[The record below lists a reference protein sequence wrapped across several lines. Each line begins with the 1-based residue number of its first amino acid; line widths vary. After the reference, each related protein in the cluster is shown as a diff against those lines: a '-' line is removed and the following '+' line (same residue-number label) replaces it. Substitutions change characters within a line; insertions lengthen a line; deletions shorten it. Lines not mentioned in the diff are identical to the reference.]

1 VAENVIAIAAG
12 AGDATVVDGQHQPAG
27 GFAQGTDAQCGVAH
41 LSYSAVPPA
50 SRQETPRTAARKK
63 QFAIDDKFAMFPMFE
78 LKSPGT
84 AGTMNA
90 TKVAHKLKSA
100 RKPAT
105 KLAVM
110 GATAATAAAVAVGS
124 APLAGALNVNQQVL
138 TAGPLVNLLPA
149 LGITSVGPI
158 ALGAIPVIAPEG
170 AFLTLQLV
178 PIGYDT
184 QNIYNTVNALPFQ
197 RRPALVGNRNVFDRV
212 YSTSGSAAGQFPAVL
227 GSGIGTKNLVDAY
240 RTQIASINGNTPG
253 GYTPYQPGTVQLP
266 NQTNQELLY
275 LRDPLRPNG
284 GIEARFAPILNL
296 FGVDTTL
303 PTAGVKSND
312 AGTIKLNTG
321 TVDLTWAYDTIS
333 DFPVTL
339 NPFSIVNS
347 LIAGLPTNLLGGVA
361 LTGLTGPDGPTNT
374 TELGLN
380 VAGVLGI
387 LNRLSG
393 GASDVSD
400 GKAFYGMLLPNDL
413 PILEPL
419 RLPSRL
425 INAVLGTDLGTPF
438 ADALQPAFKI
448 LVNTGYS
455 DVITPNNLDTCASKC
470 NTADAQTYAQLGYTA
485 YDRSFLTA
493 ATPEPFLS
501 VNPLTPAEW
510 LQVPGD
516 VVKALI
522 GGFGSVFAPGL
533 ALPGAATPSTRA
545 VSTPAPAIAAE
556 SPATPDAAVVTETAT
571 ETLSVADAPVTGAPV
586 TPVRQARGAGVRA
599 PQSHGGAVRRAA
611 SQVKAALTP
620 KRAAAA
626 RSATR

>member
-1 VAENVIAIAAG
+1 
-12 AGDATVVDGQHQPAG
+12 
-27 GFAQGTDAQCGVAH
+27 
-41 LSYSAVPPA
+41 
-50 SRQETPRTAARKK
+50 
-63 QFAIDDKFAMFPMFE
+63 
-78 LKSPGT
+78 
-84 AGTMNA
+84 MNA
-90 TKVAHKLKSA
+90 KKVAHKLKSA

-105 KLAVM
+105 KFALM
-110 GATAATAAAVAVGS
+110 GVTAATAAAVAVGS
-124 APLAGALNVNQQVL
+124 APPASAAELYVDQQVL
-138 TAGPLVNLLPA
+138 IAGPLLNLLPA

-158 ALGAIPVIAPEG
+158 ALGAIPVIAPDG
-170 AFLTLQLV
+170 AFLTLQLA

-197 RRPALVGNRNVFDRV
+197 RRPALIGNRPFYDRV
-212 YSTSGSAAGQFPAVL
+212 YSTTGATAGQFPAVL
-227 GSGIGTKNLVDAY
+227 SSGIGTKNLVDAY

-347 LIAGLPTNLLGGVA
+347 LIAGLPINLVGGVA

-425 INAVLGTDLGTPF
+425 INAVFGTNLSTPF

-510 LQVPGD
+510 VQVPGD
-516 VVKALI
+516 VVRALFT
-522 GGFGSVFAPGL
+522 GFGDVFF
-533 ALPGAATPSTRA
+533 PS
-545 VSTPAPAIAAE
+545 APASPPASVLPSLAPPVSAARTLAAAEAQPDVVADDVAAPDAAPVAAPRTDVPTPVVSARKARGSALRAPAAVNAPEAAE
-556 SPATPDAAVVTETAT
+556 SRGDAARATARQT
-571 ETLSVADAPVTGAPV
+571 RDAG
-586 TPVRQARGAGVRA
+586 
-599 PQSHGGAVRRAA
+599 
-611 SQVKAALTP
+611 TP
-620 KRAAAA
+620 KRAERPTAATTA
-626 RSATR
+626 D

>member
-1 VAENVIAIAAG
+1 MGANKVARTLKMG
-12 AGDATVVDGQHQPAG
+12 RK
-27 GFAQGTDAQCGVAH
+27 
-41 LSYSAVPPA
+41 SAV
-50 SRQETPRTAARKK
+50 K
-63 QFAIDDKFAMFPMFE
+63 
-78 LKSPGT
+78 
-84 AGTMNA
+84 A
-90 TKVAHKLKSA
+90 T
-100 RKPAT
+100 
-105 KLAVM
+105 VM
-110 GATAATAAAVAVGS
+110 GAAVVTAATVAVGS
-124 APLAGALNVNQQVL
+124 APLAGALNVDQQVL

-149 LGITSVGPI
+149 LGVTSVGPI
-158 ALGAIPVIAPEG
+158 FIANVSG
-170 AFLTLQLV
+170 IGDITLTLQLA
-178 PIGYDT
+178 PIGYDS

-197 RRPALVGNRNVFDRV
+197 RRPALIGFRSVFDRV
-212 YSTSGSAAGQFPAVL
+212 YSTSGATAGQFPAVL
-227 GSGIGTKNLVDAY
+227 SSGIGTRNLIDAY

-275 LRDPLRPNG
+275 LRNPLRPNG
-284 GIEARFAPILNL
+284 GIDARFAPLLNL

-347 LIAGLPTNLLGGVA
+347 LIAGLPINLAGGVV
-361 LTGLTGPDGPTNT
+361 LTGLTGPDGPTNA

-393 GASDVSD
+393 GVSDVTD
-400 GKAFYGMLLPNDL
+400 GKAWYGTLLPNDL

-425 INAVLGTDLGTPF
+425 INAVFGTDLGTPF
-438 ADALQPAFKI
+438 ADALQPAFTI

-455 DVITPNNLDTCASKC
+455 DVVTPDDIVADPTLADTY
-470 NTADAQTYAQLGYTA
+470 QP
-485 YDRSFLTA
+485 YDRTFLTS

-516 VVKALI
+516 VVRALFT
-522 GGFGSVFAPGL
+522 GFGDVFFPSAP
-533 ALPGAATPSTRA
+533 ATPPASVLPSLAPPASAARTLAAAEAQPAVVADDVAAPDSAPVAAPRTEAPTAVVSARKARSTAQR
-545 VSTPAPAIAAE
+545 APAAVNAPAEAAAAE
-556 SPATPDAAVVTETAT
+556 SRDDAAQATAGKT
-571 ETLSVADAPVTGAPV
+571 RDAG
-586 TPVRQARGAGVRA
+586 
-599 PQSHGGAVRRAA
+599 
-611 SQVKAALTP
+611 TP
-620 KRAAAA
+620 KRAARSTAA
-626 RSATR
+626 IAAD